1 MLINSIA
8 SKHLDQEDTTEALGR
23 AQCHKGVW
31 CADFW
36 IPGGHSEREMQ
47 VHPRDALH
55 CRQ

>member
-1 MLINSIA
+1 MLIISVA
-8 SKHLDQEDTTEALGR
+8 SKHTDQEHTTEALGR
-23 AQCHKGVW
+23 AQCHKSVW
-31 CADFW
+31 CAGFW